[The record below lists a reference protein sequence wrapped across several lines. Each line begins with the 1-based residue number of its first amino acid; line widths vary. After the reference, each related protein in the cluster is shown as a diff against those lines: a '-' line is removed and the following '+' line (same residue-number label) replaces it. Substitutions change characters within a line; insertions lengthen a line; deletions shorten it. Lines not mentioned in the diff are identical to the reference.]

1 MKRLL
6 VFALVATICN
16 APVAFA
22 EESILKSG
30 VRHVQQIAVAESSA
44 APAAAAALPAGA
56 VTIAGTNTTGRKVA
70 PSLQEQ
76 SGNLTKS
83 GMSTWK
89 KAAILIGIGV
99 GTAATFYA
107 IDHSVVDVTPSSL
120 GTRQD

>member
-6 VFALVATICN
+6 VFALVGILGS

-30 VRHVQQIAVAESSA
+30 ARHVQQIAVAQSSA
-44 APAAAAALPAGA
+44 STAAAALLAGT
-56 VTIAGTNTTGRKVA
+56 VTIGGKNTTGRKVA

-76 SGNLTKS
+76 AGNLTKS
-83 GMSTWK
+83 GMPTWK
-89 KAAILIGIGV
+89 KVAILAGIGV
-99 GTAATFYA
+99 GTALTFYA
-107 IDHSVVDVTPSSL
+107 IDQNVVDVTPSSL